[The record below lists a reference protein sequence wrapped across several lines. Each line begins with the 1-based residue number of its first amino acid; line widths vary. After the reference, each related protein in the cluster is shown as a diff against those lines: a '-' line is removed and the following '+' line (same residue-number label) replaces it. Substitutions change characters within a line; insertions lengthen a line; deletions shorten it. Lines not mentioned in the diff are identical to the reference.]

1 MILLGSNIC
10 RLRVMLSSEILDGAR
25 DQRRINHRLVILT
38 IVSVKEDTAR
48 SIHFDDCVTL
58 GRWPAILIQSGL
70 YFKILTSCLSA
81 ISLYMLVFNHC
92 VPDIR
97 FLVAMI
103 CTRSRPYLVT
113 SATPSLLFW
122 KALLHNEL
130 TFSSNLSL
138 ALVQSAV
145 CNVRTFFSSSAFQRS
160 FAVSSRPVRTSRLM
174 GSGCA
179 GSGSTMP
186 FSRTACWCRRALW

>member
-1 MILLGSNIC
+1 MMGY
-10 RLRVMLSSEILDGAR
+10 
-25 DQRRINHRLVILT
+25 
-38 IVSVKEDTAR
+38 SVR
-48 SIHFDDCVTL
+48 DCVTR
-58 GRWPAILIQSGL
+58 GQWPPILNQSGL
-70 YFKILTSCLSA
+70 YFSIHTSCLSA

-92 VPDIR
+92 VPNIR
-97 FLVAMI
+97 VLVAAVS
-103 CTRSRPYLVT
+103 TRIHPYLVT

-122 KALLHNEL
+122 KALLHSEL

-145 CNVRTFFSSSAFQRS
+145 CSVRTFFSSSAFQRS
-160 FAVSSRPVRTSRLM
+160 FAVSRRPVRTSRLM

-186 FSRTACWCRRALW
+186 FSRTACWCRRALWWSLLRACRFNERYTIVVVRVKPPS